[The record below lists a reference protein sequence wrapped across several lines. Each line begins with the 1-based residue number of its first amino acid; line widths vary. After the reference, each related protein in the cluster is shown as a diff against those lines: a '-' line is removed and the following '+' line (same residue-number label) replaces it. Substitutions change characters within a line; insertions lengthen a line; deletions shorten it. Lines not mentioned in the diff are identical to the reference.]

1 MTAEPAP
8 RRAYAKPVVLPESLD
23 DLRGPTSGV
32 VHLPRHLKWSGN
44 ARYDLNT
51 VGRIM
56 DMYRTVLNEAASAE
70 DLGAFL
76 ERAALLDLWPSMWL
90 PDPVRQAWESRFPV
104 LAIRRA
110 TV

>member
-1 MTAEPAP
+1 MTVEPAP

-32 VHLPRHLKWSGN
+32 VYLPRHLKWSGS
-44 ARYDLNT
+44 ARYDLDT
-51 VGRIM
+51 AGRIM
-56 DMYRTVLNEAASAE
+56 DMYRTVLNEAVSVD

-76 ERAALLDLWPSMWL
+76 DRGALLDLWESMWL
-90 PDPVRQAWESRFPV
+90 PDPVRQAWESRFHV
-104 LAIRRA
+104 LAVRRA